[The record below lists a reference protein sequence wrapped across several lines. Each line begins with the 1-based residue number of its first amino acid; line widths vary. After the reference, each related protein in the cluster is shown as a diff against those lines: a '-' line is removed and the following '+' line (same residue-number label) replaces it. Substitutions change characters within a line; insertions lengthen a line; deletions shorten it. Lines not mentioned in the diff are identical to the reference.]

1 MSDDEDAMEMVS
13 FDHLICESVEG
24 DKDSTGKHSNLE
36 NPSDRDEGITICH
49 SVILLS
55 AWQILW
61 MY

>member
-55 AWQILW
+55 AW
-61 MY
+61 